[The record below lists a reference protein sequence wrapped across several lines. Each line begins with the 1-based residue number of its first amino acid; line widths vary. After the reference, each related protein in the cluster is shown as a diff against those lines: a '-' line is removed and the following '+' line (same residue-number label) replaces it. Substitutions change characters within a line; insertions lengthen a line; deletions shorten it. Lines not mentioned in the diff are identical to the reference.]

1 MAPMTSLGLWF
12 LTGKMSFSISWVT
25 RGTNE
30 IMLVK
35 SRAQVRLLEA
45 EEIQVGRKRLE
56 PGGGGGPALGLEVY
70 NSKR

>member
-1 MAPMTSLGLWF
+1 MFTV
-12 LTGKMSFSISWVT
+12 SISWVT

>member
-1 MAPMTSLGLWF
+1 
-12 LTGKMSFSISWVT
+12 
-25 RGTNE
+25 
-30 IMLVK
+30 MLVK

-45 EEIQVGRKRLE
+45 EEIQVGQTRLE